1 MPMAMA
7 LPTSVPR
14 IQEHAHLLE
23 EASRVG
29 GVHGR
34 PILLQVA
41 AATGDAGPALTLE
54 VEALSEEYSFEWRYC
69 DALEPGDILGAFGI
83 TQLPA
88 VVYIFAN
95 EFCCTKQLVQKAD
108 AAQLLAVV
116 DANCA
121 RKGPAGGV

>member
-1 MPMAMA
+1 MPMTP
-7 LPTSVPR
+7 PTCVPR
-14 IQEHAHLLE
+14 IQEHAHLVE

-29 GVHGR
+29 GIHGR

-41 AATGDAGPALTLE
+41 AATGDEGPALTRE
-54 VEALSEEYSFEWRYC
+54 VEALSKEYSFDWRYC

-88 VVYIFAN
+88 AVYIFAN
-95 EFCCTKQLVQKAD
+95 EFCCIKQLVQKAD
-108 AAQLLAVV
+108 AAQLLAMV
-116 DANCA
+116 DAHCA

>member
-1 MPMAMA
+1 MAMA
-7 LPTSVPR
+7 PPASVPR

-41 AATGDAGPALTLE
+41 AATGDECPALTRE

-69 DALEPGDILGAFGI
+69 DALEPGDILEAFGI

-88 VVYIFAN
+88 VVYIFSN
-95 EFCCTKQLVQKAD
+95 EFCGIKHLVQKAD

-116 DANCA
+116 DAQCA

>member
-1 MPMAMA
+1 MPMTPPA
-7 LPTSVPR
+7 SVPR
-14 IQEHAHLLE
+14 IQEHAHLME

-41 AATGDAGPALTLE
+41 AATGDEGPALTRE
-54 VEALSEEYSFEWRYC
+54 VEVLSEEYSFEWRYC
-69 DALEPGDILGAFGI
+69 DALEPGDILEAFGI

-88 VVYIFAN
+88 VVYIFSN
-95 EFCCTKQLVQKAD
+95 EFCGIKQLVQKAD